1 MPNVKID
8 YAMLNQIA
16 GSLKNLS
23 VDLAAATTWEDSIAE
38 ASGTMWG
45 DNAADFV
52 QIAVEDMIGD
62 WDYARSVISLQ
73 AMTAAQK
80 ADAIGAAF
88 EGWDSGVGEPGV
100 TALAPTSWEEA
111 GGAE

>member
-8 YAMLNQIA
+8 YAILNQIA

-38 ASGTMWG
+38 ATKRVWDDTAS
-45 DNAADFV
+45 APV
-52 QIAVEDMIGD
+52 HQAVTDMIGD
-62 WDYARSVISLQ
+62 WDYARSIIGLQ
-73 AMTAAQK
+73 TMTAAQK

-88 EGWDSGVGEPGV
+88 SEWDAGVGNPGV
-100 TALAPTSWEEA
+100 TALEDGAWDAA
-111 GGAE
+111 GGGA